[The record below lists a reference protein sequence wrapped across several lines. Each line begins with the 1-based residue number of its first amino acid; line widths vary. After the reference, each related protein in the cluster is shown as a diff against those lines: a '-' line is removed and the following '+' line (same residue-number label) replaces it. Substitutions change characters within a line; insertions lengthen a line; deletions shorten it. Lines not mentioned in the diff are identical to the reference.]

1 MVRTVAI
8 TEKLVSLF
16 EEIIEQNQ
24 QDFISDRNF
33 KVRLKDVPGKYYL
46 DRVSGS
52 YEHSLQNLLH
62 KLMWYHRIYQL
73 FITDEKELKKI
84 EEIIE
89 DEPDGIYKPDV
100 FFALDENQEKFLNS
114 LSDQVDEIHFRVI
127 RAVARLLEKF
137 SHFDDE
143 EFREGGFL

>member
-1 MVRTVAI
+1 
-8 TEKLVSLF
+8 
-16 EEIIEQNQ
+16 
-24 QDFISDRNF
+24 
-33 KVRLKDVPGKYYL
+33 
-46 DRVSGS
+46 
-52 YEHSLQNLLH
+52 
-62 KLMWYHRIYQL
+62 MWYHRIYQL